1 MLVSWEDGSAGCN
14 WVEESVCS
22 PAGKFLV
29 RLEEGAVCV
38 DVVFPCCSAELR
50 DGRSEAGWLGQP
62 GGWLGKRLICAVF
75 QESCRSQASP
85 VSWTHG

>member
-14 WVEESVCS
+14 WVEESMSS

-50 DGRSEAGWLGQP
+50 EGRSEAAGWVSLE
-62 GGWLGKRLICAVF
+62 GGSGK
-75 QESCRSQASP
+75 
-85 VSWTHG
+85 G